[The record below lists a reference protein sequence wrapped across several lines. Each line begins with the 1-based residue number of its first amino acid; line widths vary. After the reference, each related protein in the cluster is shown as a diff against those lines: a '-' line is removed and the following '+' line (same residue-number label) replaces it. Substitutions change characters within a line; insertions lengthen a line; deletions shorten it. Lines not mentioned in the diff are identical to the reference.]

1 MRHVPKTC
9 SYCQGPDSVE
19 LISHLLWSCPVVS
32 NFLNDVFTFISSTG
46 TAFLPSQ
53 VQFLF
58 GNTNYEAYQTQKYIS
73 LILKKKTLGKQ
84 KSKKMAIDRFKAL
97 LKSYLNDLTYM
108 LDYKNMSDKYSD
120 WDDIQENL

>member
-1 MRHVPKTC
+1 MEAGTLPK
-9 SYCQGPDSVE
+9 
-19 LISHLLWSCPVVS
+19 
-32 NFLNDVFTFISSTG
+32 N
-46 TAFLPSQ
+46 
-53 VQFLF
+53 
-58 GNTNYEAYQTQKYIS
+58 
-73 LILKKKTLGKQ
+73 TLGKQ

>member
-1 MRHVPKTC
+1 MLVNTAMSHLKWLKWLQYQIVRNCLQTNAIVSKFMRHVPKTC

-19 LISHLLWSCPVVS
+19 LISHLFWSCPVVS

-58 GNTNYEAYQTQKYIS
+58 GNTNYEAYQTQNYIP
-73 LILKKKTLGKQ
+73 LILKKYIGQTKIQ
-84 KSKKMAIDRFKAL
+84 K
-97 LKSYLNDLTYM
+97 NGH
-108 LDYKNMSDKYSD
+108 
-120 WDDIQENL
+120 